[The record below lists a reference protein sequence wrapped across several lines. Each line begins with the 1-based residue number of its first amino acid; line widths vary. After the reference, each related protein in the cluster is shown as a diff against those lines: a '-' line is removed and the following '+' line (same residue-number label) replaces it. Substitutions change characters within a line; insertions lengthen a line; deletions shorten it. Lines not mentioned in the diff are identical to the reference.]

1 MSFFHQECCIDLL
14 MIAKYLERIG
24 DHAVNLVESAEEM
37 KQKRLT
43 LTEDANKELANL
55 CKALG
60 EILDLTNRAFVEND
74 MIAAATVEPLE
85 EVIDKLKETY
95 RSSHIKRLQR
105 GECTIEAGFVWSDI
119 LTDLERTS
127 DHCSNIALGL
137 LEGQNHV
144 LYTHESVR
152 ADRELYNMHYD
163 IFVREYLN

>member
-1 MSFFHQECCIDLL
+1 MQGHRRD
-14 MIAKYLERIG
+14 
-24 DHAVNLVESAEEM
+24 
-37 KQKRLT
+37 
-43 LTEDANKELANL
+43 
-55 CKALG
+55 
-60 EILDLTNRAFVEND
+60 LDLTSRAFADQD

-85 EVIDKLKETY
+85 EVVDQLKEKY

-137 LEGQNHV
+137 LDGQSHV
-144 LYTHESVR
+144 LYTHGDLR

-163 IFVREYLN
+163 NYVKEYFV